1 MDILENI
8 KVIKANIG
16 FMNKDDREAVFKI
29 LNKYQP
35 NHYLTKVSDEFIV
48 YNNLTESRTLMGIRE
63 SLFNKL
69 RYTEEG
75 FIKNKKI
82 DKAYYRYSSIY
93 DSIFKKYELYYND
106 DWEFSSKI
114 KDLDIDKISNV
125 LCKIDTHKEWLIT
138 HKPKERFN
146 KEDISREDIPNW
158 IFNAYVKLNNDF
170 RENYSNLKIR
180 QSINIQKEILK
191 SELLNHFK
199 EKLNATCK

>member
-75 FIKNKKI
+75 FIKNEKI
-82 DKAYYRYSSIY
+82 NKG
-93 DSIFKKYELYYND
+93 E
-106 DWEFSSKI
+106 E
-114 KDLDIDKISNV
+114 IS
-125 LCKIDTHKEWLIT
+125 
-138 HKPKERFN
+138 
-146 KEDISREDIPNW
+146 
-158 IFNAYVKLNNDF
+158 
-170 RENYSNLKIR
+170 
-180 QSINIQKEILK
+180 
-191 SELLNHFK
+191 
-199 EKLNATCK
+199 